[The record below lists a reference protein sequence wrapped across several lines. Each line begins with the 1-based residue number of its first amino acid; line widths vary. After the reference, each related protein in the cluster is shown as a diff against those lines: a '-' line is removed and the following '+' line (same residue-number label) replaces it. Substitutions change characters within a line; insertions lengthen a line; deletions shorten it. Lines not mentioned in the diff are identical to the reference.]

1 MIVTGQEAGTPLTEI
16 SNITDLDTS
25 NVSRRSEAA
34 KQRNESDAKLAYA
47 KDRVEKI
54 YRAKIA
60 ESRA

>member
-1 MIVTGQEAGTPLTEI
+1 LGSESSVTEL

-25 NVSRRSEAA
+25 TVSRRSDAA
-34 KQRNESDAKLAYA
+34 KQKAESDSKLAYA

-60 ESRA
+60 ESQA